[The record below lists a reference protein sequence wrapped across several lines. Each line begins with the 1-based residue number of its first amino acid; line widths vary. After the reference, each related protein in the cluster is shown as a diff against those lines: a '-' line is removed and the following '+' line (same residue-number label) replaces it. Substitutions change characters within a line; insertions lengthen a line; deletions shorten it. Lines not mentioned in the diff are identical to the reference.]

1 MPRQEPWTGLQ
12 TRIRCVCMVS
22 VGLLGCYSAAHAD
35 DIDVSGECAE
45 WDLAANASSGQE
57 RPDVLDANGFVI
69 GSVLVEPGNIFDLEN
84 PKENKFLYRMA
95 NKLHIETRE
104 DVIEQQLLFAEGEE
118 FSKRLV
124 DESARLLRDNRYLK
138 DASVELLPTDDCV
151 VDVKVHTVDT
161 WTLTPK
167 LTFSRSGGKNS
178 TDVGVKEMNLLGT
191 GIFLEALYTTDV
203 DRKSKLLKY
212 VDRNVGDSWYDLK
225 LLYENSDDGFS
236 RGIDFGKPFFAL
248 DATDS
253 HGFSYYDNDRIDSYY
268 DLGDVVGEFRHQTK
282 AYEVYLGRSTGVV
295 DDWVR
300 RVTVGLAYDSHQ
312 FSASDSL
319 EFPGSPVPEDRQLF
333 YPFVGIEWLQNDF
346 DTTTNTDQIG
356 RTEDRFLGT
365 RFTARLGRSRTQLG
379 SDRDAWLLNA
389 GAETSFAKTDT
400 RRVTVDGSVA
410 TRIESGG
417 LQDFVL
423 EGTVKYYR
431 RQSEKRLF
439 FASASGLY
447 GRELDADR
455 MMELGGDTGLRGY
468 PLRYQAGDKRALFSV
483 EQRFYTN
490 WYPFR
495 LFYVGAA
502 AFFDVGRTWG
512 AGGADTTNLGWL
524 KDAGVGLRLGNSR
537 SGQGGVIHID
547 LAFPLDGTDDIDSV
561 QFLVSTR
568 KSF

>member
-1 MPRQEPWTGLQ
+1 MQQQALGSGL
-12 TRIRCVCMVS
+12 RFRNRYVCTLCL
-22 VGLLGCYSAAHAD
+22 GLLVNWSAAQAD
-35 DIDVSGECAE
+35 NVDASGKCAE
-45 WDLAANASSGQE
+45 WDLTANTLSGQK

-69 GSVLVEPGNIFDLEN
+69 GSILVEPGNIFDLEN
-84 PKENKFLYRMA
+84 PKENKFLYRTA
-95 NKLHIETRE
+95 NKLHIETRQN
-104 DVIEQQLLFAEGEE
+104 VIQQQLLFAEGED

-124 DESARLLRDNRYLK
+124 DESERLLRGNRYLK
-138 DASVELLPTDDCV
+138 DASVELVPTDDCV

-161 WTLTPK
+161 WTLSPK
-167 LTFSRSGGKNS
+167 FTFSRSGGANS
-178 TDVGVKEMNLLGT
+178 SDIGVKEMNLLGT

-203 DRKSKLLKY
+203 DRSSKLLKY
-212 VDRNVGDSWYDLK
+212 VDRNVGDSWYELK
-225 LLYENSDDGFS
+225 LLYENSDDGYS
-236 RGIDFGKPFFAL
+236 TGIDFGKPFFAL

-268 DLGDVVGEFRHQTK
+268 DLGDVAGEFRHRTK
-282 AYEVYLGRSTGVV
+282 AYQFYRGWSTGVV

-300 RVTVGLAYDSHQ
+300 RVTVGLAYDSHL

-319 EFPGSPVPEDRQLF
+319 QFADSPLPQDRQLF

-365 RFTARLGRSRTQLG
+365 RFTARLGRSRTELG

-389 GAETSFAKTDT
+389 GAQTSFAETDT
-400 RRVTVDGSVA
+400 RRVTLDGNMG

-423 EGTVKYYR
+423 EGTVKYYK
-431 RQSEKRLF
+431 RQSDKRLF

-447 GRELDADR
+447 GHELDADR

-512 AGGADTTNLGWL
+512 AGGAETTDLGWL

-547 LAFPLDGTDDIDSV
+547 LAFPLDGTNDIDSV

>member
-1 MPRQEPWTGLQ
+1 MNRGGRLHLDP
-12 TRIRCVCMVS
+12 
-22 VGLLGCYSAAHAD
+22 LLGGD
-35 DIDVSGECAE
+35 RPP
-45 WDLAANASSGQE
+45 DLA
-57 RPDVLDANGFVI
+57 
-69 GSVLVEPGNIFDLEN
+69 
-84 PKENKFLYRMA
+84 
-95 NKLHIETRE
+95 
-104 DVIEQQLLFAEGEE
+104 
-118 FSKRLV
+118 
-124 DESARLLRDNRYLK
+124 
-138 DASVELLPTDDCV
+138 
-151 VDVKVHTVDT
+151 
-161 WTLTPK
+161 
-167 LTFSRSGGKNS
+167 
-178 TDVGVKEMNLLGT
+178 
-191 GIFLEALYTTDV
+191 
-203 DRKSKLLKY
+203 
-212 VDRNVGDSWYDLK
+212 
-225 LLYENSDDGFS
+225 
-236 RGIDFGKPFFAL
+236 
-248 DATDS
+248 
-253 HGFSYYDNDRIDSYY
+253 
-268 DLGDVVGEFRHQTK
+268 
-282 AYEVYLGRSTGVV
+282 
-295 DDWVR
+295 
-300 RVTVGLAYDSHQ
+300 
-312 FSASDSL
+312 
-319 EFPGSPVPEDRQLF
+319 
-333 YPFVGIEWLQNDF
+333 
-346 DTTTNTDQIG
+346 
-356 RTEDRFLGT
+356 TEDRFLGT

-431 RQSEKRLF
+431 RQSEKRRF